1 MTNHTYTE
9 CPKCHA
15 TNRAF
20 IDKIQTSSALCGKC
34 SSPLS
39 FHRYVSEVTA
49 EGLLNIIKHSDLPV
63 VVDFWAPWCGPCRS
77 FGPTYEVASDM
88 NKGNFVFVK
97 LNTEEYPE
105 ISSRF
110 HIRGI
115 PTLMI
120 FKNGNE
126 VTRQSGAF
134 PLEMFNQWLA
144 SFLK

>member
-63 VVDFWAPWCGPCRS
+63 VVDFWAPWCGPCKVV
-77 FGPTYEVASDM
+77 GPIIEKLAEEYDGKIVV
-88 NKGNFVFVK
+88 GK
-97 LNTEEYPE
+97 LNVDDNNSLAMRYNVM
-105 ISSRF
+105 S
-110 HIRGI
+110 I
-115 PTLMI
+115 PTI
-120 FKNGNE
+120 KFFKGGQVVAE
-126 VTRQSGAF
+126 IVGAA
-134 PLEMFNQWLA
+134 PKESIEAEIQKLL
-144 SFLK
+144 